1 MDLDAL
7 KVLFEDFDLAA
18 FLPDLSGIQGWIETI
33 LRVAVMAGPIL
44 LLGFGLLY
52 LMMPPKEANHS
63 LGYRFWWGMSS
74 LKAWQFTQK
83 IAGFAWTGLG
93 ITLTIVMAVC
103 CNAFRRM
110 ELDTMAWFAGKCLL
124 WELGL
129 IALSCLVINII
140 VMVCFDRQGYRRG
153 TDE

>member
-18 FLPDLSGIQGWIETI
+18 FLPDLSGIQGWIETV

-52 LMMPPKEANHS
+52 LMAPPKEANHS
-63 LGYRFWWGMSS
+63 FGYRFWWGMAS

-83 IAGFAWTGLG
+83 VAGFAWTGLG
-93 ITLTIVMAVC
+93 IGLTIVMAVC

-110 ELDTMAWFAGKCLL
+110 EMDTMTWFAGKCLL

-129 IALSCLVINII
+129 IALSCLVIDII
-140 VMVCFDRQGYRRG
+140 VIACFDRQGYRRG
-153 TDE
+153 SDE